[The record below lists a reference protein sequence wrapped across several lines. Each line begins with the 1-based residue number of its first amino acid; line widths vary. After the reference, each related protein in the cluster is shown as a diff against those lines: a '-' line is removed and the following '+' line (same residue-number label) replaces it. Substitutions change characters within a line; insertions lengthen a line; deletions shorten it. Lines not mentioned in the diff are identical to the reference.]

1 MSNRIVCIGECMVEM
16 APQATAGDY
25 RMGFAGGTMNTAWDR
40 RQLMSAE
47 DNVDYLTSVGVDAT
61 PDAMLWF
68 LADAGI
74 GTGDVARRA
83 NKAVGLYLF
92 Q

>member
-61 PDAMLWF
+61 SDAML
-68 LADAGI
+68 
-74 GTGDVARRA
+74 
-83 NKAVGLYLF
+83 
-92 Q
+92 

>member
-16 APQATAGDY
+16 APRQRRGLPHGIC
-25 RMGFAGGTMNTAWDR
+25 RGTMNTAWDR

-61 PDAMLWF
+61 SDAMLWF

-74 GTGDVARRA
+74 GTGHVARRA